1 MNSINRNGDLSGL
14 RQELQ
19 RFISEAQSNHFNLSQ
34 PLDMYVGEL
43 SNILRKHLD
52 AGVENNEEI

>member
-1 MNSINRNGDLSGL
+1 VWRLNATKRTGDLSGL

-19 RFISEAQSNHFNLSQ
+19 RFISEAQSNHYDLSE

-52 AGVENNEEI
+52 VGVEEQ